1 MTHLMGVDLKQN
13 NDFACTEKET
23 SGLFGDKTENSM
35 HDNTERQQCNPIE
48 HNDHYKLKLLGAWD
62 AVDVITELV
71 RSKGPNVMFLME
83 TNWSIVEMRRLCF
96 DLNFQSVMA
105 VLCDGRSGGL
115 SMFWK
120 LDCNLHI
127 QTFSPKHIDAH
138 ILPINQRRWC
148 LIGFHGRP
156 EGLRKQES
164 WYFLKNLH
172 ARSSLPWVYMGDYNE
187 ALHSTE
193 KQGGLPK

>member
-1 MTHLMGVDLKQN
+1 
-13 NDFACTEKET
+13 
-23 SGLFGDKTENSM
+23 
-35 HDNTERQQCNPIE
+35 
-48 HNDHYKLKLLGAWD
+48 
-62 AVDVITELV
+62 
-71 RSKGPNVMFLME
+71 MFLMK

-120 LDCNLHI
+120 ADCNLHI

-138 ILPINQRRWC
+138 ILPINQRLWC

-193 KQGGLPK
+193 KQGGLPKQLVPMLAFKETLLHFGQHDLGYQGYPFTWSNGRAGEVFVEERLDRVCANADWQALFPTGKVRH